1 MVAIIFLLTPPGGGD
16 REGGDYPR
24 TGFEEFLLTPPGGGD
39 PQRLPG
45 RAARPLFLLTPPG
58 GGDRKFAG
66 TFGPWG
72 KFLLTPPGGG
82 DRPCEWALHRR
93 LEHFYSRPRAG
104 AIEIIT

>member
-58 GGDRKFAG
+58 GGDR
-66 TFGPWG
+66 
-72 KFLLTPPGGG
+72 
-82 DRPCEWALHRR
+82 PCEWALHRR